1 MIRTVSI
8 ISYVFICIFSFL
20 IVSVVICT
28 VYAGEQNMSN
38 TKKTDQTQSRDAG
51 DESVK
56 NNQQQEF
63 ITNKGLQHAT
73 INKDSKLQGA
83 GFIKLKPKLEDDSVT
98 GPRNV
103 FNVEFMDDETSKR
116 KTKKDS
122 ENSTYFKFEKIEDTE
137 VNNSLIR
144 KEAMKDYKTELSM
157 GYRITPDSEIY
168 LGKGFLVERKES
180 LAIDPRDNGW
190 RIKFKLHF

>member
-1 MIRTVSI
+1 MTRSVPI
-8 ISYVFICIFSFL
+8 ISFVFICIFSFL
-20 IVSVVICT
+20 IVSVFICP
-28 VYAGEQNMSN
+28 VYAGEQNISN
-38 TKKTDQTQSRDAG
+38 TKKTDQAQSHDAR

-73 INKDSKLQGA
+73 TNKDSKLQGA

-98 GPRNV
+98 SPRKV
-103 FNVEFMDDETSKR
+103 FNVEFMDDEMSKR
-116 KTKKDS
+116 NTKKDS

-137 VNNSLIR
+137 GNNSLIR

-168 LGKGFLVERKES
+168 LGKGFLVERKER